1 MEQIN
6 LATIAIACAASAG
19 GIGGIIIASVKFCSE
34 FIANRLSAK
43 YEMKLQE
50 ELERSKTLN
59 DRKNYISKVRF
70 DKEFEI
76 YQSLSEKQI
85 TLVYDIGESVMV
97 ARGMYKEDATEARK
111 FIDRFTEDINGA
123 DISLKKYGCFISKEI
138 FEQYRNLDEMG
149 KDIYKLSLFLFEHSN
164 DAAIFNCKGKRYDA
178 DSAKQEIERLQK
190 IVSDLSDKIIEQI
203 RTYLH
208 SLDVL

>member
-1 MEQIN
+1 MIWQDVVLTVI
-6 LATIAIACAASAG
+6 ASAG
-19 GIGGIIIASVKFCSE
+19 GIGFIILSAVKLSANIIAD
-34 FIANRLSAK
+34 RLEKK
-43 YEMKLQE
+43 YTLKLDKE
-50 ELERSKTLN
+50 IEKYKSNLESKV
-59 DRKNYISKVRF
+59 YISRAKF
-70 DKEFEI
+70 DKEFML
-76 YQSLSEKQI
+76 YQDLSEKQI

-97 ARGMYKEDATEARK
+97 ARGMYKKDADKAKK
-111 FIDRFTEDINGA
+111 FIEQFTEDINEA
-123 DISLKKYGCFISKEI
+123 DMSLKKCGCFISKEI